1 MRRLGQL
8 EAAVMAHLWDADT
21 WVSVREV
28 VEDLRS
34 GRTIAYTTVLT
45 VLDNLHAKG
54 FVDRIKDGR
63 AFRYSARASRE
74 AHAAALMEEALA
86 DTPDRAAALLHFVEH
101 IPAEDLDRLRAALD
115 AAERRT

>member
-8 EAAVMAHLWDADT
+8 ETAVMAHLWAADT

-74 AHAAALMEEALA
+74 AHTVALMEEALA
-86 DTPDRAAALLHFVEH
+86 DTPTGRPPSCTSSSTF
-101 IPAEDLDRLRAALD
+101 
-115 AAERRT
+115 RRGPGPSAGGP